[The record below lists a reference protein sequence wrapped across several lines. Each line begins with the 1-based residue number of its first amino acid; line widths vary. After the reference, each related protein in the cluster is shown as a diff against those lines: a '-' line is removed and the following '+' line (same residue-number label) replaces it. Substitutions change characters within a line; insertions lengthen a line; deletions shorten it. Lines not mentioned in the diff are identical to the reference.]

1 MSSSPRG
8 TAFFFVFLPWH
19 LGIFQDSFK
28 HKNHR
33 VLKMKRVPRPQ
44 ELVLDCKENSACC
57 PLSMKGSPLPVACY
71 WLVVGQNRICATMI
85 QQPGGAQAT
94 RRHTPPGEIFHHGGG
109 GGQFP
114 SLPLY
119 GLQHKVPGLFKAH
132 LVNQH
137 SGGYCGQG
145 GGLLDCRWEGL
156 SGRSRELLHVG
167 EGGGR
172 RGWADEPHWR
182 AHAVNFYALLSFVSR
197 QTTVRWQDRAN
208 AHAFFFSWRLLK
220 HTPHSL
226 PLLLLLHSK
235 PVRFMQD
242 LSQQNATFLGQPT
255 PKLQSTKSKRDFSS
269 IILCCL
275 PSPTSRSLLY
285 VFVCLEISLL
295 IRFKR
300 KHWAKYWESNFTP
313 PLSKNL
319 PQRFLAASPSSG
331 VGGKLDKITSAAKYE
346 WKPPLS
352 QTRLCAFNA
361 VWQPHFFP

>member
-1 MSSSPRG
+1 
-8 TAFFFVFLPWH
+8 
-19 LGIFQDSFK
+19 
-28 HKNHR
+28 
-33 VLKMKRVPRPQ
+33 MKRVPRPQ

-172 RGWADEPHWR
+172 RGWADEPRWR

-208 AHAFFFSWRLLK
+208 AHAFFFFLKALKTHTSLSSPATPPALQACAVYARPEPAKRHFFRTTHPETAKHKIQKRFQFYQTLLF
-220 HTPHSL
+220 TFSDL
-226 PLLLLLHSK
+226 QISTVCFCLSG
-235 PVRFMQD
+235 D
-242 LSQQNATFLGQPT
+242 LSSN
-255 PKLQSTKSKRDFSS
+255 S
-269 IILCCL
+269 I
-275 PSPTSRSLLY
+275 
-285 VFVCLEISLL
+285 
-295 IRFKR
+295 
-300 KHWAKYWESNFTP
+300 
-313 PLSKNL
+313 
-319 PQRFLAASPSSG
+319 
-331 VGGKLDKITSAAKYE
+331 
-346 WKPPLS
+346 
-352 QTRLCAFNA
+352 
-361 VWQPHFFP
+361 